1 MALTNSI
8 SKRTVVIDATPIPND
23 GIIEVTQTQTIEA
36 PIVTQTWGKPEHT
49 VAAKNDKK
57 FTISATASSKAC
69 AMLLKILKEQE
80 MKEEKCNEISRYYA
94 EKSKET
100 KEKKEAL
107 KIMIMETMEKLGVKK
122 IETSTGTFTIRKN
135 APALIIEDDRLIPW
149 EFKTIVQQTKI
160 EKAEIKKALK
170 DGVEIG
176 GVRLESSQS
185 LLVK

>member
-80 MKEEKCNEISRYYA
+80 INPVHHDISIYDGTILR
-94 EKSKET
+94 
-100 KEKKEAL
+100 
-107 KIMIMETMEKLGVKK
+107 
-122 IETSTGTFTIRKN
+122 TSYKN
-135 APALIIEDDRLIPW
+135 CLIEDAGTTTLSTDAS
-149 EFKTIVQQTKI
+149 IVYQFSFT
-160 EKAEIKKALK
+160 ALEVTTTV
-170 DGVEIG
+170 G
-176 GVRLESSQS
+176 
-185 LLVK
+185 

>member
-1 MALTNSI
+1 MNNLSLIKYEIKEINSI
-8 SKRTVVIDATPIPND
+8 ANFLNSQNNELDQDTIND
-23 GIIEVTQTQTIEA
+23 TRESI
-36 PIVTQTWGKPEHT
+36 KY
-49 VAAKNDKK
+49 
-57 FTISATASSKAC
+57 
-69 AMLLKILKEQE
+69 LLEEKSEQLELILKEQE

-100 KEKKEAL
+100 KEKKDAL
-107 KIMIMETMEKLGVKK
+107 KKMIMETMEKLGVKK

-135 APALIIEDDRLIPW
+135 APALIIEDDRLIPGK
-149 EFKTIVQQTKI
+149 FKTVAQETKI

-170 DGVEIG
+170 EGEEIK